1 MQVVMALLATSIAP
15 ASPVVD
21 PTVGLRLPLL
31 SHAVAS
37 SIAAGVSDNARL
49 LQTGDEIPSDLPD
62 ATEEEVLDNGGS
74 IDPALSEP
82 LDAELPGELA
92 DDELLDAGVSEE
104 EPLDAPLAEDVAL
117 DEGEVVDVPVAEAA
131 PVVAAPVAV
140 SKPTFVLPADFGAG
154 QTIVRNPTGGNTAE
168 VPTDCK
174 VLVESGRAVVGSGC
188 GAGTTDD
195 GPWWLP
201 LVGQTVPAAPATSA
215 TKTTGFPFDDTADS
229 SPLGES
235 FPFDDKSDAAGT
247 FPFKDGGVVI
257 AGSPPEQTNEQPAVI
272 SAASDDDDA
281 DDPGLPVP
289 AARIAPRATND
300 ERAGGRTDPDRIRR
314 DVAVRRPNAGAN
326 RESPVRA
333 AQTARA
339 GKAKLNPCQ
348 TARKLAKSAKS
359 KQQLT
364 RAKAKCRQFK
374 KAKKQART
382 EGQMALDRRFG

>member
-15 ASPVVD
+15 APLLSD
-21 PTVGLRLPLL
+21 PTAGLRLPLL
-31 SHAVAS
+31 SHAA
-37 SIAAGVSDNARL
+37 VSTTADVLPERVPL
-49 LQTGDEIPSDLPD
+49 RQTGDEVPSDLPD
-62 ATEEEVLDNGGS
+62 ATEEEAAVDDS
-74 IDPALSEP
+74 IDPAEEEP

-92 DDELLDAGVSEE
+92 DEELLDAGVSEE

-117 DEGEVVDVPVAEAA
+117 DEGEVVDVPVAD
-131 PVVAAPVAV
+131 AAPVAAAPV
-140 SKPTFVLPADFGAG
+140 ADSNRTFVLPADFGAG
-154 QTIVRNPTGGNTAE
+154 QTIVRNPTSGNTAE

-201 LVGQTVPAAPATSA
+201 LVGQSVPAAPASSA
-215 TKTTGFPFDDTADS
+215 KTISSFPFDETSDA

-235 FPFDDKSDAAGT
+235 FPFNDESDASAT
-247 FPFKDGGVVI
+247 FPFNDGGVVI
-257 AGSPPEQTNEQPAVI
+257 AGSPPEQANEPPAVI

-281 DDPGLPVP
+281 DDPGPTVP
-289 AARIAPRATND
+289 AARIAPTSTEN

-314 DVAVRRPNAGAN
+314 DVADRVPSAGAN
-326 RESPVRA
+326 RDSPVRS

-348 TARKLAKSAKS
+348 AARKLQKSAKS
-359 KQQLT
+359 QQQLT
-364 RAKAKCRQFK
+364 RAKAKCRQYK

-382 EGQMALDRRFG
+382 EGQPVLNRRYA